1 MLTWLVGIG
10 FIFGL
15 SISLLAVRTDNFLPR
30 YSEDL
35 MRDLQS
41 QWHSYYNGSSDNNGR
56 ENGVRVAGDVHDAHD
71 HSELEDAAGPVTEV
85 VFHSQ
90 DEEAHRGEDKVAAS
104 LAEEVKVL
112 CWIMTGPLNHDS
124 KVRVYISV

>member
-30 YSEDL
+30 YSEYL
-35 MRDLQS
+35 SQS
-41 QWHSYYNGSSDNNGR
+41 QWHSYYNGSSDNKGR
-56 ENGVRVAGDVHDAHD
+56 ESGVRVAGDVHDAHD

-124 KVRVYISV
+124 KVRLYISVSI